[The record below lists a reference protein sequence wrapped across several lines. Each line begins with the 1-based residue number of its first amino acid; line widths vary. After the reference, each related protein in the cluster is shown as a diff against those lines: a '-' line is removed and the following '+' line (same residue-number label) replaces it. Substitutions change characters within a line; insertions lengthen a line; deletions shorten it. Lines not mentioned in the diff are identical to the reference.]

1 MTKAGTLLFGFLLIE
16 LFQYASAQS
25 RQLCVTVDDLPT
37 VAYGE
42 GNHQEITRKLVAHFQ
57 QYRIPAVG
65 FVNES
70 KLYEGDKVQASRV
83 ALLQQWLDKGYELGN
98 HTYSHVDYH
107 QVPFTEFSTDVLQG
121 EKVIPPLSKAA
132 GLPWR
137 YFRHPY
143 LHIGKSQ
150 AAYDSLA
157 TFLTDHSYTEAP
169 VTIDNADYLFAKA
182 YSNAHKINDKAMMQR
197 IGTDYVAYMEAKVQF
212 YEASSQTLFN
222 REIPQVLL
230 IHASLLNADYLD
242 DLAAMYLHRG
252 YEFVSLPVALRD
264 EAYREKI
271 TKFGSYGISWI
282 DRWALSRGVPRDFF
296 ANDPETP
303 AYIVEAAK

>member
-1 MTKAGTLLFGFLLIE
+1 MKKSGILLLLFLL
-16 LFQYASAQS
+16 LFQAVVAQP
-25 RQLCVTVDDLPT
+25 RQVCVTIDDLPT

-42 GNHQEITRKLVAHFQ
+42 ANHDEITRKLIAHFQ
-57 QYRIPAVG
+57 RYRIPAIG

-70 KLYEGDKVQASRV
+70 KLYEAGKVQSERV

-98 HTYSHVDYH
+98 HTYGHVDYH
-107 QVPFTEFSTDVLQG
+107 QVPFTTFSADVLKG
-121 EKVIPPLSKAA
+121 EHITLPLSKAA

-143 LHIGKSQ
+143 LHIGKTQ

-157 TFLTDHSYTEAP
+157 VFLSNQGYTEAP

-182 YSNAHKINDKAMMQR
+182 YSNAHKINNQAEMKR
-197 IGTDYVAYMEAKVQF
+197 IGTDYVAYMEAKVAF
-212 YEASSQTLFN
+212 YEVSSRKLFE

-230 IHASLLNADYLD
+230 IHASLLNADYLGE
-242 DLAAMYLHRG
+242 LAAMYQRRG
-252 YEFVSLPVALRD
+252 YEFVSLPRALED
-264 EAYREKI
+264 KAYQEPV

-282 DRWALSRGVPRDFF
+282 DRWALSRGVPRAFF